1 MRCEFTYNHLR
12 KSSFKG
18 NKDESFTV
26 QCQKEKD
33 HDGWCDYTDN
43 KKTLGWKATETM
55 SEEEKLDHY
64 LAMLMSYC
72 EDKYAYRVEI
82 PEILSKIRGMIK

>member
-1 MRCEFTYNHLR
+1 MKVLQSNVKKKKIMMGGVIILII
-12 KSSFKG
+12 
-18 NKDESFTV
+18 
-26 QCQKEKD
+26 
-33 HDGWCDYTDN
+33 